1 MKRAYTCFLSS
12 TFRRTTLLLG
22 LLTTLYTGF
31 AQVGDPRLNV
41 QGALKNSDGAAIPD
55 GTKTMTFK
63 LYHDGAGGTAQ
74 WQETAEVTVT
84 GGVYNYNLG
93 STTPIDLDVFSQ
105 RVYLGV
111 TVDGTEL
118 TPRVELT
125 SAPYAL
131 HAHSATTA
139 VSLTGCKGA
148 VGDVKYSIL
157 PLDQF
162 RQENGD
168 CWVLMNGAGLSSDTK
183 LNAAYGVAELPDAR
197 GLFLRAH
204 DDRNS
209 NRQDPSRSA
218 DTPPG
223 TYVGDEIRSHNHSM
237 QAAGNHTHTGAFNE
251 VSIDWRSGGDDSMG
265 NGTGND
271 DNETSM
277 NGSHTHTINHTGGAE
292 TRPKSINLYVYIRIN

>member
-1 MKRAYTCFLSS
+1 MKQ
-12 TFRRTTLLLG
+12 
-22 LLTTLYTGF
+22 LLTFLMLF
-31 AQVGDPRLNV
+31 SAFALWAQVGDPRLNV

-223 TYVGDEIRSHNHSM
+223 TYVGDEIRSHNH
-237 QAAGNHTHTGAFNE
+237 GVNDPGHTHEYKDKYRNPQLSDNADDRWVADDQDSTDESRVTSPSTTGI
-251 VSIDWRSGGDDSMG
+251 SIQ
-265 NGTGND
+265 
-271 DNETSM
+271 
-277 NGSHTHTINHTGGAE
+277 HTGGAE

>member
-223 TYVGDEIRSHNHSM
+223 TYVGDEIRSHNHDRGVSHSNSFPEAISDAE
-237 QAAGNHTHTGAFNE
+237 QNQSGSVEDRSYFGPTTTSTTGI
-251 VSIDWRSGGDDSMG
+251 SIQ
-265 NGTGND
+265 
-271 DNETSM
+271 
-277 NGSHTHTINHTGGAE
+277 HTGGAE

>member
-1 MKRAYTCFLSS
+1 MKQ
-12 TFRRTTLLLG
+12 
-22 LLTTLYTGF
+22 LLTFLMLF
-31 AQVGDPRLNV
+31 SAFALWAQVGAPRLNV

-183 LNAAYGVAELPDAR
+183 LNAAYGIAELPDAR

-223 TYVGDEIRSHNHSM
+223 TYVGDEIRSHNHTGTTNT
-237 QAAGNHTHTGAFNE
+237 AGQHTHNYKDRTVSREE
-251 VSIDWRSGGDDSMG
+251 V
-265 NGTGND
+265 
-271 DNETSM
+271 
-277 NGSHTHTINHTGGAE
+277 NGSNFNNQGINGVPDDTRTTDPAGAHTHSFTTDNQGGAE

>member
-1 MKRAYTCFLSS
+1 M
-12 TFRRTTLLLG
+12 LLLG
-22 LLTTLYTGF
+22 LLTILYTGF
-31 AQVGDPRLNV
+31 AQVGEPRLNV

-55 GTKTMTFK
+55 GTKSMTFK
-63 LYHDGAGGTAQ
+63 LYHTGVGGSVQ
-74 WQETAEVTVT
+74 WQETADVNVT

-168 CWVLMNGAGLSSDTK
+168 CWVLMNGAGLSSDAK
-183 LNAAYGVAELPDAR
+183 LNSAYGIAELPDAR

-218 DTPPG
+218 DTPAG
-223 TYVGDEIRSHNHSM
+223 TYVGDEIRSHNHTGTTNTAGDHKHNISSM
-237 QAAGNHTHTGAFNE
+237 KQDDLDHDASGPGGQQY
-251 VSIDWRSGGDDSMG
+251 WRSNSGGTTD
-265 NGTGND
+265 
-271 DNETSM
+271 TSSS
-277 NGSHTHTINHTGGAE
+277 GSHTHSFTTNDQGGAE